1 MSVSNFKVFASGWSA
16 TVTAT
21 SEENAREQIIS
32 ELGGDNTPE
41 YVSEDKSAIA
51 VADTIFH
58 VSAQNLYDD
67 VYSCEIQ
74 TAE

>member
-1 MSVSNFKVFASGWSA
+1 MSVSKFNVFASGWSA

-41 YVSEDKSAIA
+41 YVSEDQSTIA
-51 VADTIFH
+51 VADTIYN
-58 VSAQNLYDD
+58 VSAQNLHKD
-67 VYSCEIQ
+67 VYSCQIQ

>member
-1 MSVSNFKVFASGWSA
+1 MSVSKFKVFASGWSA

-41 YVSEDKSAIA
+41 YVSEDQSTIA
-51 VADTIFH
+51 VADTIYN
-58 VSAQNLYDD
+58 VSASHLHDD
-67 VYSCEIQ
+67 VYSCQIQ